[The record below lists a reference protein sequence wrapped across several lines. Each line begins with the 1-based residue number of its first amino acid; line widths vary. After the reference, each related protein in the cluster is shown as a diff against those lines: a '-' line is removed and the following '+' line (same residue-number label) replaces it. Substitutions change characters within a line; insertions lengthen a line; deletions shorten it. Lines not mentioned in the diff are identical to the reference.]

1 MPLLPT
7 SATERFTAKDARE
20 ARLNRRVRGDRKEG
34 TDFLMKSNILK
45 VFTAL
50 LLVLCLSMNVSA
62 QKQAKS
68 SDCLDKAK
76 TQSELNDCTGQSA
89 AEAER
94 ELNKTYQSILKK
106 YTDQPA
112 FVGRMRL
119 AQRAWLR
126 FRDAQLEMRFPPSD
140 QSGSAEP
147 MCYAQYKAEL
157 TAQRT
162 QQLRPWLQ
170 GIEEGDVCAG
180 SIKRPEEISNGR

>member
-1 MPLLPT
+1 
-7 SATERFTAKDARE
+7 
-20 ARLNRRVRGDRKEG
+20 
-34 TDFLMKSNILK
+34 MKSNILK
-45 VFTAL
+45 LFTAL
-50 LLVLCLSMNVSA
+50 LLVLCLSMTVSA

-68 SDCLDKAK
+68 CDCLDKAK
-76 TQSELNDCTGQSA
+76 TQSELNDRTGQSA

-106 YTDQPA
+106 YADQPA

-157 TAQRT
+157 TQERT
-162 QQLRPWLQ
+162 QQLKPWLK